1 MICRNRDI
9 NNKAKEVKLAVCL
22 GAPDVKDWLKGY
34 LQIFAG
40 AWSAEQA
47 RGLEFYEVDLRRYL
61 EGNLLVVFE
70 EKWSQQL
77 SGWAWSQ
84 MVGLGYLVASGTR
97 EGVYFLTTKGLN
109 LAKWAKPTPDN
120 FGIDGENG

>member
-9 NNKAKEVKLAVCL
+9 NNKAKEVKLSVCL

-47 RGLEFYEVDLRRYL
+47 RGLEFYEVDLRQYL
-61 EGNLLVVFE
+61 ERNLLVLFG

-77 SGWAWSQ
+77 SAWAWAQ
-84 MVGLGYLVASGTR
+84 MVGHGFLIASSTR
-97 EGVYFLTTKGLN
+97 EGVYFLTSKGLN
-109 LAKWAKPTPDN
+109 LAKWAKRAPED
-120 FGIDGENG
+120 FDIGGQDE